1 MQNQP
6 PQIRKIYIPEIP
18 DHSPAPVP
26 VHVERHPR
34 CEILC
39 QFSGSSHYFLNGE
52 DLVLSAGDCCLI
64 SPWIP
69 HQNGFRQN
77 DSEGE
82 QLWLH
87 AHQMTFGIVHHDAD
101 GSFRYVTKGRLPQ
114 EYTVLLKRQENEYR
128 NDHDTERIRV
138 FFSLL
143 LKELELELKRPDRS
157 EPGIADNLQH
167 IIRSRNGVN
176 CSLAELERRTGYSR
190 SHISHLFRQTCG
202 MTIGT
207 YINMVRLDF
216 TREALAYGMTQKEI
230 SGELGFSSPAAFW
243 QWYRKFR

>member
-1 MQNQP
+1 MQNQTP
-6 PQIRKIYIPEIP
+6 SIRNVYLPEVP
-18 DHSPAPVP
+18 DLSPAPLP
-26 VHVERHPR
+26 IHLERHPLS
-34 CEILC
+34 EVLC

-52 DLVLSAGDCCLI
+52 DLALSAGDCCLI

-69 HQNGFRQN
+69 HQYGFRED
-77 DSEGE
+77 DSEGV
-82 QLWLH
+82 QLWFH
-87 AHQMTFGIVHHDAD
+87 THQMTFALLQHSAD
-101 GSFRYVTKGRLPQ
+101 GSFHCIAKGRLPQ
-114 EYTVLLKRQENEYR
+114 EYTVLLKRQEKEFR
-128 NDHDTERIRV
+128 NDHNTERVRI

-143 LKELELELKRPDRS
+143 LKEVELELKRPDRNRTGLA
-157 EPGIADNLQH
+157 EDLQH

-190 SHISHLFRQTCG
+190 SHISHLFQQTCG
-202 MTIGT
+202 MTVGAF
-207 YINMVRLDF
+207 INMVRLDF